1 MTTNITALAQR
12 LKVAAKNGCCHTL
25 FPDDCL
31 ALVEALEKA
40 QQTEKTL
47 ESRNRRL
54 DGIITAAEKHIA
66 DLESRAVTVENLQES
81 AYRAG
86 LTPGWNLGLANNNE
100 GFNKCLAAHAAGIK
114 VNFEGEQNT
123 QPLSE
128 AERAGPQE
136 RRKAERD
143 TEPYGF
149 TDGDRRGMIYK
160 PEHADRLSEP
170 VPLYR
175 HAQPAP
181 EYPETLPCPVLLEP
195 GLRFSKGIKTS
206 TMLAALA
213 RRAVHESDMAALSP
227 EERVEFQARIEDFKA
242 LIAQPAPV
250 VPKSI
255 SVRQAISALE
265 SAGAVTTIG
274 QAYKMGWNA
283 CRAAML
289 QELKKSA
296 GAESICRSDENVQVL
311 HTKSPAQS
319 DCCPAQNV
327 VAPAQS
333 PIDHGYLPE
342 CECAG
347 CKATARICTEMAVN
361 SLVIPDE
368 MTSGQ
373 AYEIGYYYGDP
384 VDVFAR
390 GANWMR
396 QHIIDSTL
404 AAAPQAAP
412 VVPKEMTAGIAVKHW
427 EGGRGSIESFIAGYN
442 FCRAAMLAAA
452 PQSHGSEPATVPGKW
467 IPVSERMPEDD
478 DFVYI
483 WPRPDFGVELHVGQY
498 CERSHK
504 GGGWY
509 AQVYEQNYGIEWHP
523 ITVTHWMPLPAA
535 PQEVK

>member
-1 MTTNITALAQR
+1 MTDITELAQR
-12 LKVAAKNGCCHTL
+12 EKFEAWFKSSFHPDKTGPYIKDQLYFAWKAAG
-25 FPDDCL
+25 DE
-31 ALVEALEKA
+31 LVEALEKA

-86 LTPGWNLGLANNNE
+86 LTAGWNLGLANNNE

-143 TEPYGF
+143 AEPYGF

-195 GLRFSKGIKTS
+195 RLRFSKGIKTS

-250 VPKSI
+250 VPDKMT
-255 SVRQAISALE
+255 AIVKDEAE
-265 SAGAVTTIG
+265 YVE
-274 QAYKMGWNA
+274 GWNA

-289 QELKKSA
+289 
-296 GAESICRSDENVQVL
+296 
-311 HTKSPAQS
+311 
-319 DCCPAQNV
+319 
-327 VAPAQS
+327 
-333 PIDHGYLPE
+333 
-342 CECAG
+342 
-347 CKATARICTEMAVN
+347 
-361 SLVIPDE
+361 
-368 MTSGQ
+368 
-373 AYEIGYYYGDP
+373 
-384 VDVFAR
+384 
-390 GANWMR
+390 
-396 QHIIDSTL
+396 
-404 AAAPQAAP
+404 AAAQ
-412 VVPKEMTAGIAVKHW
+412 
-427 EGGRGSIESFIAGYN
+427 
-442 FCRAAMLAAA
+442 
-452 PQSHGSEPATVPGKW
+452 
-467 IPVSERMPEDD
+467 
-478 DFVYI
+478 
-483 WPRPDFGVELHVGQY
+483 
-498 CERSHK
+498 
-504 GGGWY
+504 
-509 AQVYEQNYGIEWHP
+509 
-523 ITVTHWMPLPAA
+523 
-535 PQEVK
+535 QEVKGE

>member
-250 VPKSI
+250 VPDDVSI
-255 SVRQAISALE
+255 FEAAIEECKKCDSIDEHAWNHGVLAAIAKYE
-265 SAGAVTTIG
+265 S
-274 QAYKMGWNA
+274 

-296 GAESICRSDENVQVL
+296 GTEAICRSDENVQVL

-319 DCCPAQNV
+319 DCCPAQNSV
-327 VAPAQS
+327 TPAQNQ
-333 PIDHGYLPE
+333 G
-342 CECAG
+342 
-347 CKATARICTEMAVN
+347 
-361 SLVIPDE
+361 
-368 MTSGQ
+368 
-373 AYEIGYYYGDP
+373 
-384 VDVFAR
+384 
-390 GANWMR
+390 
-396 QHIIDSTL
+396 
-404 AAAPQAAP
+404 
-412 VVPKEMTAGIAVKHW
+412 
-427 EGGRGSIESFIAGYN
+427 
-442 FCRAAMLAAA
+442 
-452 PQSHGSEPATVPGKW
+452 W
-467 IPVSERMPEDD
+467 IPVSERMPENDGAYLCWD
-478 DFVYI
+478 NRYVTT
-483 WPRPDFGVELHVGQY
+483 
-498 CERSHK
+498 
-504 GGGWY
+504 Y
-509 AQVYEQNYGIEWHP
+509 AFISGAWQANQFIAKNI
-523 ITVTHWMPLPAA
+523 THWMPLPAA
-535 PQEVK
+535 PQEVNRE

>member
-160 PEHADRLSEP
+160 PEHSDRLSEP
-170 VPLYR
+170 VPVYR

-181 EYPETLPCPVLLEP
+181 VVPEEMTPE
-195 GLRFSKGIKTS
+195 
-206 TMLAALA
+206 MM
-213 RRAVHESDMAALSP
+213 RAVQLNSELGAYAASNLSGAYDLFA
-227 EERVEFQARIEDFKA
+227 EFWK
-242 LIAQPAPV
+242 V
-250 VPKSI
+250 
-255 SVRQAISALE
+255 
-265 SAGAVTTIG
+265 
-274 QAYKMGWNA
+274 A
-283 CRAAML
+283 CRAAMLKEENATKWWHGLYNEIKGRGRRHEGDFTPDASMSTEEIINAINKRRDAML

-296 GAESICRSDENVQVL
+296 GTEATCRSNENAQVLTSINPAPDLVSLQKKAESIIGNY
-311 HTKSPAQS
+311 P
-319 DCCPAQNV
+319 
-327 VAPAQS
+327 
-333 PIDHGYLPE
+333 G
-342 CECAG
+342 
-347 CKATARICTEMAVN
+347 
-361 SLVIPDE
+361 IPD
-368 MTSGQ
+368 
-373 AYEIGYYYGDP
+373 GYVMVPD
-384 VDVFAR
+384 D
-390 GANWMR
+390 
-396 QHIIDSTL
+396 L
-404 AAAPQAAP
+404 KEAAADLLATLDDYPEQLVP
-412 VVPKEMTAGIAVKHW
+412 INRDSSVVRAL
-427 EGGRGSIESFIAGYN
+427 
-442 FCRAAMLAAA
+442 RAAML
-452 PQSHGSEPATVPGKW
+452 V
-467 IPVSERMPEDD
+467 
-478 DFVYI
+478 
-483 WPRPDFGVELHVGQY
+483 
-498 CERSHK
+498 
-504 GGGWY
+504 
-509 AQVYEQNYGIEWHP
+509 
-523 ITVTHWMPLPAA
+523 AA
-535 PQEVK
+535 PQEE

>member
-1 MTTNITALAQR
+1 MTDITELAQR
-12 LKVAAKNGCCHTL
+12 EKFEAWFKSSFHPDKTGPYIKDQLYFAWKAAG
-25 FPDDCL
+25 DE
-31 ALVEALEKA
+31 LVEALEKA

-86 LTPGWNLGLANNNE
+86 LTAGWNLGLANNNE

-143 TEPYGF
+143 AEPYGF

-250 VPKSI
+250 VPDKMT
-255 SVRQAISALE
+255 AIVKDEAE
-265 SAGAVTTIG
+265 YVE
-274 QAYKMGWNA
+274 GWNA

-289 QELKKSA
+289 
-296 GAESICRSDENVQVL
+296 
-311 HTKSPAQS
+311 
-319 DCCPAQNV
+319 
-327 VAPAQS
+327 
-333 PIDHGYLPE
+333 
-342 CECAG
+342 
-347 CKATARICTEMAVN
+347 
-361 SLVIPDE
+361 
-368 MTSGQ
+368 
-373 AYEIGYYYGDP
+373 
-384 VDVFAR
+384 
-390 GANWMR
+390 
-396 QHIIDSTL
+396 
-404 AAAPQAAP
+404 AAAQ
-412 VVPKEMTAGIAVKHW
+412 
-427 EGGRGSIESFIAGYN
+427 
-442 FCRAAMLAAA
+442 
-452 PQSHGSEPATVPGKW
+452 
-467 IPVSERMPEDD
+467 
-478 DFVYI
+478 
-483 WPRPDFGVELHVGQY
+483 
-498 CERSHK
+498 
-504 GGGWY
+504 
-509 AQVYEQNYGIEWHP
+509 
-523 ITVTHWMPLPAA
+523 
-535 PQEVK
+535 QEVKGE

>member
-1 MTTNITALAQR
+1 MTKSTITRERIELIANFHRAMTLPPSHDEIEELARIALA
-12 LKVAAKNGCCHTL
+12 AM
-25 FPDDCL
+25 
-31 ALVEALEKA
+31 
-40 QQTEKTL
+40 
-47 ESRNRRL
+47 
-54 DGIITAAEKHIA
+54 
-66 DLESRAVTVENLQES
+66 
-81 AYRAG
+81 Y
-86 LTPGWNLGLANNNE
+86 
-100 GFNKCLAAHAAGIK
+100 
-114 VNFEGEQNT
+114 
-123 QPLSE
+123 
-128 AERAGPQE
+128 
-136 RRKAERD
+136 
-143 TEPYGF
+143 
-149 TDGDRRGMIYK
+149 
-160 PEHADRLSEP
+160 SEP
-170 VPLYR
+170 VAYISKSDFD
-175 HAQPAP
+175 AG
-181 EYPETLPCPVLLEP
+181 YPH
-195 GLRFSKGIKTS
+195 I
-206 TMLAALA
+206 LA
-213 RRAVHESDMAALSP
+213 RR
-227 EERVEFQARIEDFKA
+227 DFNKA
-242 LIAQPAPV
+242 CTMPVYAAQPVPV

-296 GAESICRSDENVQVL
+296 GAEAICRSDENVQLL

-404 AAAPQAAP
+404 AAAPQLP
-412 VVPKEMTAGIAVKHW
+412 
-427 EGGRGSIESFIAGYN
+427 GSD
-442 FCRAAMLAAA
+442 
-452 PQSHGSEPATVPGKW
+452 PATVPGKW
-467 IPVSERMPEDD
+467 IPVNERMPEAEGHYLVWANASRID
-478 DFVYI
+478 
-483 WPRPDFGVELHVGQY
+483 GY
-498 CERSHK
+498 CDHLAIATYQ
-504 GGGWY
+504 GG
-509 AQVYEQNYGIEWHP
+509 EWSNEFNWL
-523 ITVTHWMPLPAA
+523 VNHWMPLPAA
-535 PQEVK
+535 PQEGKWL